1 MSTKDQNVM
10 ETPVVTDPFE
20 FGYPRETKV
29 PVPAELFMAML
40 QMMGAVAQEESKEM
54 ILVNQFPLETG
65 PERDENGMPK
75 FQPEQV
81 LLYVTPKGKR
91 AEELFNAIME
101 IHMNQIESKVAI
113 SRTEAQA
120 EQAAPDLEI

>member
-1 MSTKDQNVM
+1 MSKKDQNVV

-20 FGYPRETKV
+20 YGYPRETQV
-29 PVPAELFMAML
+29 PIPAELFMALL
-40 QMMGAVAQEESKEM
+40 QIMGAVAQEESKEM
-54 ILVNQFPLETG
+54 IMVNQFPLETG
-65 PERDENGMPK
+65 PERDENGVPK

-81 LLYVTPKGKR
+81 ILYVTPKGKR

-101 IHMNQIESKVAI
+101 VHMIQIESKVAI
-113 SRTEAQA
+113 NRNQAEA